1 LTFLAHAAAH
11 GLVIHD
17 LIADGRWHRCPTEDK
32 PRKKNGAYVWDGER
46 GCVIN
51 FATMTHGASFRPD
64 GKVERVDRDAIRKIQ
79 AENARLERTRQA
91 EARALAE
98 SMMKQA
104 AFDQHPYL
112 TAKGFPNEKGL
123 VLNGELLIP
132 MREFTD
138 YKTVN
143 SIQRIAPD
151 GTKLFLP
158 GGKAKGSVYIIGPM
172 VPRERWL
179 VEGYATGLS
188 VVAALRLMYCEAQIV
203 VCFSAG
209 NLSHVGRLV
218 AKLKPQSYVFADN
231 DTSRAGA
238 KAAEETGLPWC
249 EPMFEGMDANDCH
262 MQHGIRSL
270 VGLIQAI
277 RRPAIQDVGRS
288 NVTCGGYRQSSV
300 R

>member
-1 LTFLAHAAAH
+1 MTFLDFAAAH
-11 GLVIHD
+11 GLIID
-17 LIADGRWHRCPTEDK
+17 RLIEGRWARVKTTDKIKKRNGSYKFMGDVGFVQNHATMEKVAVWKPDGR
-32 PRKKNGAYVWDGER
+32 
-46 GCVIN
+46 
-51 FATMTHGASFRPD
+51 
-64 GKVERVDRDAIRKIQ
+64 VEQVDRAAMRRII
-79 AENARLERTRQA
+79 AENEARERARQA
-91 EARALAE
+91 EARAQAE

-104 AFDQHPYL
+104 TFDQHPYL

-132 MREFTD
+132 MREFAD

-231 DTSRAGA
+231 DKSRAGA